1 LRAGDVAGMAA
12 LITDEML
19 EHYAVVAPWDA
30 IADRLV
36 ERYAGVAS
44 RVVSYLAA
52 ESIRRDPPVVA
63 RWGEVARAVRGR

>member
-1 LRAGDVAGMAA
+1 MAE

-19 EHYAVVAPWDA
+19 KHYAVVATWDE

-36 ERYAGVAS
+36 HRYAGVAS

-52 ESIRRDPPVVA
+52 ESIRRDPPLVD
-63 RWGEVARAVRGR
+63 RWGEVARAVRAAT